1 VARFTQQAAEIQNI
15 KGTLSS
21 LETRL
26 ELTLGAISDLS
37 SDTKSEHA
45 TRVLSQGMHDRLS
58 LLESQT
64 GGFRKEMVEGFKSL
78 SESQQDT
85 ISRVSEN
92 GPLMLAMTALGDRVD
107 TLEVMAEE
115 HMADDMEPDIV
126 PPQPTDP
133 SPAPTPGVP
142 TCQASTNGSCCAFCE
157 RLAASVDRVSAESQ
171 RAMAVVNDVQI
182 GLAEAQHMLSQD
194 TPRNVWVTALQARL
208 VRVEALLPS
217 FAHHGPMAEAF
228 ASRDGALRAE
238 VTLLKREIE
247 RVRLWA
253 EQSAF
258 PVDQKQP
265 PPQQP
270 IPPAPRVFSTEGD
283 IPIFSSDTQNNTPHT
298 PNTGTSSR
306 TPFNPL
312 FDDLPPNGVPPQGG
326 HHTGPEYVPPNPRTY
341 TPPSPS
347 LSQYTT
353 AGTDHYDFHVS
364 SVRAV
369 KANHTHN
376 PLFDIWSWV
385 G

>member
-1 VARFTQQAAEIQNI
+1 VDSVARFTQQAAEIQNI

-228 ASRDGALRAE
+228 
-238 VTLLKREIE
+238 
-247 RVRLWA
+247 
-253 EQSAF
+253 
-258 PVDQKQP
+258 
-265 PPQQP
+265 
-270 IPPAPRVFSTEGD
+270 
-283 IPIFSSDTQNNTPHT
+283 PIFSTHSDAQNNTPHT
-298 PNTGTSSR
+298 PTAGTSSR

-326 HHTGPEYVPPNPRTY
+326 YQTGPEYVPPNPRTY
-341 TPPSPS
+341 TPP
-347 LSQYTT
+347 LSQPIPV
-353 AGTDHYDFHVS
+353 HYGRYGS
-364 SVRAV
+364 
-369 KANHTHN
+369 
-376 PLFDIWSWV
+376 L
-385 G
+385 